1 LEVKIASLKHCI
13 ASLYRPSC
21 KNADPWLFR
30 MATDRRDLA
39 VSMVIIASAD
49 EPEVEKGV
57 EFTRD
62 IVMKIQ
68 VVPKSRIVV
77 IVVVL
82 AKFE

>member
-1 LEVKIASLKHCI
+1 
-13 ASLYRPSC
+13 
-21 KNADPWLFR
+21 

>member
-1 LEVKIASLKHCI
+1 
-13 ASLYRPSC
+13 
-21 KNADPWLFR
+21 
-30 MATDRRDLA
+30 MAMDRRDLA

-49 EPEVEKGV
+49 EPEIEKGV
-57 EFTRD
+57 AFTRG

-77 IVVVL
+77 IVVVVVR